1 MPGFLPSWENIQKL
15 NENYE
20 SSYRPEMDWS
30 DSDWNAARR
39 RSMRPES
46 RQVQGYDAMG
56 RPAQL
61 HEYLVNGKWYSQQ
74 EYDDP
79 LMRQNVINPWL
90 ESVQNDWRI
99 KREKAMKDKEAR
111 GTNALGSMP
120 ARGLQPQRGGGS
132 MGSGSRRPQ
141 YDPQMIQR
149 LIGG

>member
-61 HEYLVNGKWYSQQ
+61 HEYLVGGKWYSQQ
-74 EYDDP
+74 DYDDP

-90 ESVQNDWRI
+90 DSVRNDWRI
-99 KREKAMKDKEAR
+99 KREKAMKDKEAYD
-111 GTNALGSMP
+111 AMGSMSNF
-120 ARGLQPQRGGGS
+120 GGYRGGSGGG
-132 MGSGSRRPQ
+132 MGSRTSRRPQ
-141 YDPQMIQR
+141 YDPQMIQQ